1 MVDQYNDFILG
12 TLDTQTATAF
22 SKDSVQGQ
30 VSNDAKKAI
39 LAEILNYPPQL
50 TQNMHHSLLLKVDGL
65 YMIVHNLDTSDG
77 LTNGVPCTVKQLS
90 YP

>member
-39 LAEILNYPPQL
+39 LTEILN
-50 TQNMHHSLLLKVDGL
+50 
-65 YMIVHNLDTSDG
+65 
-77 LTNGVPCTVKQLS
+77 
-90 YP
+90 